1 MAVVELPFQ
10 STSSIAV
17 VTRYKAT
24 HTAMPKGGTGHTD
37 CVLPNGA
44 PVGFFSTGLP
54 ISRGVVYGYALY
66 ASTRPHYIYAADA
79 RTASCIST
87 ILILSV
93 GKKRCE
99 KFLKAWLSMRAK
111 TTSYSLFSDNCASH
125 ASTALH
131 AAGVLRRSEI
141 PGLDTPGKL
150 HDTIIKDGLVPWI
163 SQSGY
168 LEFQPVQCGVDE
180 MLLNFRVTLEPVTT
194 PTKGG
199 PVWV

>member
-17 VTRYKAT
+17 VTRYKTT

-87 ILILSV
+87 ILILNV

-99 KFLKAWLSMRAK
+99 QFLKAWLSMRAK
-111 TTSYSLFSDNCASH
+111 TTSYSLFQIIARAMRRLLCMRPAFSAAPRYRAWILLENYTTRSSRMGWFPGFHRAAIWNSNPFN
-125 ASTALH
+125 AEST
-131 AAGVLRRSEI
+131 R
-141 PGLDTPGKL
+141 
-150 HDTIIKDGLVPWI
+150 
-163 SQSGY
+163 
-168 LEFQPVQCGVDE
+168 CC
-180 MLLNFRVTLEPVTT
+180 
-194 PTKGG
+194 
-199 PVWV
+199 